1 MSELY
6 VQVVVIKTERR
17 TDKAP
22 PPKKK
27 QTVKYQFDAEAELRV
42 TARWQQ
48 EKTIKIMTLR
58 HDS

>member
-22 PPKKK
+22 HKK

-48 EKTIKIMTLR
+48 
-58 HDS
+58 

>member
-22 PPKKK
+22 PPHKK

-48 EKTIKIMTLR
+48 
-58 HDS
+58 